1 MIFQKFED
9 IDFNNFP
16 VIIFGSGPAG
26 MTIALELEKKNISS
40 IIIEA
45 GDSEY
50 SEDSQE
56 LYNGKIIGDN
66 LIDLSSSRLRQLGGT
81 SGHWGGWSKPMEAY
95 NFKKWPIKKE
105 TLDPYKKKTCSILDI
120 KNEFK
125 KTKLNNYFN
134 QIEFRYSNV
143 NFAEKY
149 KTYIKKSKKIHLI
162 LNCQLSHF
170 EGKGKKI
177 LSATCFFE
185 NKTKKIQSKYFIL
198 ACGGIE
204 NSRILLWTREKNTN
218 LINKNL
224 PIGEYWMHHPWIVSG
239 IGLINK
245 KKLKKKLNNRFIDYD
260 GPLHF
265 AASKNL
271 IEEKKI
277 LSAAIYMN
285 AKEDTKLYKE
295 IIKDILC
302 IAPEYGK
309 KISHLVF
316 KKDLKCGNIFMNLE
330 EPPNKNNKIKLDLY
344 KRDKF
349 NMPIVNL
356 FYKKSKESLLA
367 AKTFLEEFGNYCI
380 NEDIGR
386 IAAKENIH
394 KLDDFENIGGFHHLG
409 GTNMGINKS
418 ISVVDYNLKIHGL
431 SNLYVAGSSNFTT
444 GGYTNP
450 TFTIIQLSLRLADEL
465 HSKINS

>member
-16 VIIFGSGPAG
+16 VVIFGSGPAG
-26 MTIALELEKKNISS
+26 MTVALELEKKNIPSV
-40 IIIEA
+40 IIEA
-45 GDSEY
+45 GKSEY
-50 SEDSQE
+50 SEDSQDQ
-56 LYNGKIIGDN
+56 YNGKIIGDD
-66 LIDLSSSRLRQLGGT
+66 IADLSSSRLRQLGGT

-95 NFKKWPIKKE
+95 NFKNWPIKKE
-105 TLDPYKKKTCSILDI
+105 DLDPYQTKTCSILNI
-120 KNEFK
+120 KNQFK

-134 QIEFRYSNV
+134 QIEFRYSTV
-143 NFAEKY
+143 RFAEKY
-149 KTYIKKSKKIHLI
+149 KSYIQKSKKINLI

-170 EGKGKKI
+170 EGSEKKI
-177 LSATCFFE
+177 ESAICLFK
-185 NKTKKIQSKYFIL
+185 NSSKKIKSKYFIL

-204 NSRILLWTREKNTN
+204 NSRILLWTKEKNIN

-224 PIGEYWMHHPWIVSG
+224 PIGQYWMNHPWIISG

-245 KKLKKKLNNRFIDYD
+245 KKLKSKLKDQFIDYD

-309 KISHLVF
+309 KIAHLIF
-316 KKDLKCGNIFMNLE
+316 KKDLKCGNIFMNIE
-330 EPPNKNNKIKLDLY
+330 EPPSKNNRIKLDPY
-344 KRDKF
+344 EKDKL
-349 NMPIVNL
+349 NIPLVNL
-356 FYKKSKESLLA
+356 FYKKSKDSLLV
-367 AKTFLEEFGNYCI
+367 AKTFLEEFGNLCMK
-380 NEDIGR
+380 EDLGR
-386 IAAKENIH
+386 IAAKENIYN
-394 KLDDFENIGGFHHLG
+394 LDDFENMGGYHHLG
-409 GTNMGINKS
+409 GTNMGTNKS
-418 ISVVDYNLKIHGL
+418 MSVVNSQLKVHDIG
-431 SNLYVAGSSNFTT
+431 NLYIAGSSNFTT
-444 GGYTNP
+444 AGYTNP
-450 TFTIIQLSLRLADEL
+450 TYTIIQLSLRLADEL
-465 HSKINS
+465 HSKLKT

>member
-9 IDFNNFP
+9 IEFDNFP

-40 IIIEA
+40 IIVEA

-50 SEDSQE
+50 NADSQK
-56 LYNGKIIGDN
+56 LYKGKIIGDN
-66 LIDLSSSRLRQLGGT
+66 LADLSSSRLRQLGGT
-81 SGHWGGWSKPMEAY
+81 SGHWGGWSKPMESY
-95 NFKKWPIKKE
+95 NFKNWPIKKE
-105 TLDPYKKKTCSILDI
+105 DLDPYQKKTCSILNI

-134 QIEFRYSNV
+134 QIEFKYSDV
-143 NFAEKY
+143 RFAEKY
-149 KTYIKKSKKIHLI
+149 KAYIKKSKKIHLI

-170 EGKGKKI
+170 KGGG
-177 LSATCFFE
+177 E
-185 NKTKKIQSKYFIL
+185 KIQSAVCLIGSITKEIKSKYFIL

-204 NSRILLWTREKNTN
+204 NSRILLWTREKNIN
-218 LINKNL
+218 LINKNS
-224 PIGEYWMHHPWIVSG
+224 PIGEYWMNHPWIVSG

-245 KKLKKKLNNRFIDYD
+245 EQLKKKLDNKFIDYE

-277 LSAAIYMN
+277 LSAGIYMN

-309 KISHLVF
+309 KISHLIF
-316 KKDLKCGNIFMNLE
+316 KKDLKCGNIFMNIE
-330 EPPNKNNKIKLDLY
+330 EPPNKNNKIKLDPY
-344 KRDKF
+344 EKDRF
-349 NMPIVNL
+349 NIPIVNL
-356 FYKKSKESLLA
+356 FYKKSKDSLFA
-367 AKTFLEEFGNYCI
+367 AKTFLEEFGNFCI
-380 NEDIGR
+380 EENLGR
-386 IAAKENIH
+386 IAAKENIY
-394 KLDDFENIGGFHHLG
+394 KLDDFENMGGYHHLG
-409 GTNMGINKS
+409 GTSMGINKS
-418 ISVVDYNLKIHGL
+418 ISVVDSNLKVHDI

-450 TFTIIQLSLRLADEL
+450 TYTIIQLSLRLADEL
-465 HSKINS
+465 HSKINT

>member
-26 MTIALELEKKNISS
+26 MTVALELEKKNISS
-40 IIIEA
+40 VIIEA
-45 GDSEY
+45 GESEY
-50 SEDSQE
+50 NINSQDQ
-56 LYNGKIIGDN
+56 YNGKIIGDN
-66 LIDLSSSRLRQLGGT
+66 IADLSSSRLRQLGGT

-95 NFKKWPIKKE
+95 NFKNWPIKKE
-105 TLDPYKKKTCSILDI
+105 DLDSYQAKTCSILNI
-120 KNEFK
+120 KNQFK

-134 QIEFRYSNV
+134 QIEFRYSSV
-143 NFAEKY
+143 RFAEKY
-149 KTYIKKSKKIHLI
+149 MSYIQKSKKIHLI

-170 EGKGKKI
+170 EGSEKKVQSAICLFNNSSKKI
-177 LSATCFFE
+177 
-185 NKTKKIQSKYFIL
+185 KSKYFIL

-204 NSRILLWTREKNTN
+204 NSRILLWTKEKNVN

-224 PIGEYWMHHPWIVSG
+224 PIGEYWMNHPWIISG

-245 KKLKKKLNNRFIDYD
+245 KKLKSKLNDQFLDYE

-302 IAPEYGK
+302 IAPKYGK

-316 KKDLKCGNIFMNLE
+316 KKDLKCGNIFMNIE
-330 EPPNKNNKIKLDLY
+330 EPPSKNNRIKLDPY
-344 KRDKF
+344 ERDKL
-349 NMPIVNL
+349 NIPIVNL
-356 FYKKSKESLLA
+356 FYKKSKDSLLA
-367 AKTFLEEFGNYCI
+367 AKIFLEEFGSFCI
-380 NEDIGR
+380 NEDLGR
-386 IAAKENIH
+386 IAAKENIYN
-394 KLDDFENIGGFHHLG
+394 LDDFENMGGYHHLG
-409 GTNMGINKS
+409 GTSMGIDKS
-418 ISVVDYNLKIHGL
+418 ISVVNSKLKVHDID
-431 SNLYVAGSSNFTT
+431 NLYIAGSSNFTT

-450 TFTIIQLSLRLADEL
+450 TYTIIQLSLRLADEL
-465 HSKINS
+465 HSKLNT

>member
-26 MTIALELEKKNISS
+26 MTVALELEKKNIPS

-45 GDSEY
+45 GDAEY
-50 SEDSQE
+50 SADSQK

-66 LIDLSSSRLRQLGGT
+66 LADLSSSRLRQLGGT

-95 NFKKWPIKKE
+95 NFKSWPIKKE
-105 TLDPYKKKTCSILDI
+105 DLDPYQKKTCSILNI
-120 KNEFK
+120 KNQFK
-125 KTKLNNYFN
+125 KSKLNNYFN
-134 QIEFRYSNV
+134 QIEFKYSEV
-143 NFAEKY
+143 RFAEKY
-149 KTYIKKSKKIHLI
+149 KAYIKKSKKIHLI

-170 EGKGKKI
+170 EGEEKKI
-177 LSATCFFE
+177 HSAICLIG
-185 NKTKKIQSKYFIL
+185 NSIKKIKSKYFIL

-204 NSRILLWTREKNTN
+204 NSRILLWTREKNIN
-218 LINKNL
+218 LVNRNL
-224 PIGEYWMHHPWIVSG
+224 PIGEYWMNHPWILSG

-245 KKLKKKLNNRFIDYD
+245 KKLKQKLDTKFIDYE

-271 IEEKKI
+271 IEDKKI

-309 KISHLVF
+309 KISHLFF
-316 KKDLKCGNIFMNLE
+316 KKDLKCGNIFMNVE
-330 EPPNKNNKIKLDLY
+330 EPPNKNNKVKLDPY
-344 KRDKF
+344 EKDKF
-349 NMPIVNL
+349 NIPIVNL
-356 FYKKSKESLLA
+356 FYKKSKDSLFA
-367 AKTFLEEFGNYCI
+367 AKTFLEEFGSFCI

-394 KLDDFENIGGFHHLG
+394 KLDDFENMGGFHHLG
-409 GTNMGINKS
+409 GTNMGTNKS
-418 ISVVDYNLKIHGL
+418 ISVVDSNLKVHDI
-431 SNLYVAGSSNFTT
+431 SNLYVAGSSSFTT

-450 TFTIIQLSLRLADEL
+450 TYTIIQLSLRLADKLYSE
-465 HSKINS
+465 INS

>member
-26 MTIALELEKKNISS
+26 MTVALELEKKNISS
-40 IIIEA
+40 VIIEA
-45 GDSEY
+45 GESEY
-50 SEDSQE
+50 NINSQDQ
-56 LYNGKIIGDN
+56 YNGKIIGDN
-66 LIDLSSSRLRQLGGT
+66 IADLSSSRLRQLGGT

-95 NFKKWPIKKE
+95 NFKNWPIEKE
-105 TLDPYKKKTCSILDI
+105 DLDPYQARTCSILNI
-120 KNEFK
+120 KNQFK

-134 QIEFRYSNV
+134 QIEFRYSSV
-143 NFAEKY
+143 RFAEKY
-149 KTYIKKSKKIHLI
+149 MSYIQKSKKIHLI

-170 EGKGKKI
+170 EGSEKKVQSAICLFNNSSKKI
-177 LSATCFFE
+177 
-185 NKTKKIQSKYFIL
+185 KSKYFIL

-204 NSRILLWTREKNTN
+204 NSRILLWTKEKNVN

-224 PIGEYWMHHPWIVSG
+224 PIGEYWMNHPWIISG

-245 KKLKKKLNNRFIDYD
+245 KKLKSKLNDQFLDYE

-302 IAPEYGK
+302 IAPKYGK

-316 KKDLKCGNIFMNLE
+316 KKDLKCGNIFMNIE
-330 EPPNKNNKIKLDLY
+330 EPPSKNNRIKLDPY
-344 KRDKF
+344 ERDKL
-349 NMPIVNL
+349 NIPIVNL
-356 FYKKSKESLLA
+356 FYKKSKDSLLA
-367 AKTFLEEFGNYCI
+367 AKIFLEEFGSFCI
-380 NEDIGR
+380 NEDLGR
-386 IAAKENIH
+386 IAAKENIYN
-394 KLDDFENIGGFHHLG
+394 LDDFENMGGYHHLG
-409 GTNMGINKS
+409 GTSMGIDKS
-418 ISVVDYNLKIHGL
+418 ISVVNSKLKVHDID
-431 SNLYVAGSSNFTT
+431 NLYIAGSSNFTT

-450 TFTIIQLSLRLADEL
+450 TYTIIQLSLRLADEL
-465 HSKINS
+465 HSKLNT